1 MVIEAKLPP
10 PPQPQW
16 GRVGKYG
23 CPRPVS
29 HVNNKILVSINDQ
42 QNNFSYEAA
51 KYCCQNELVVLS

>member
-10 PPQPQW
+10 PPKPQL
-16 GRVGKYG
+16 GRVGNNG

-42 QNNFSYEAA
+42 QNIIYHLT
-51 KYCCQNELVVLS
+51 Q